1 MADDTLTLQAA
12 ADELGVHYMTA
23 YRYVRLGL
31 LDASKRGGTWNVQQ
45 SAIDAFRAGSDRS
58 PVVSGEN
65 APWAERLESR
75 LVDGDA
81 AGAWGVIDKALS
93 SGMALD
99 AIYIEL
105 LTPAMISI
113 GQRWNA
119 GELDIAIEHRASGI
133 AMRIIGQIGPRF
145 ARRGR
150 SRGVVIVASPPG
162 EHHALPLAMLSDLL
176 RLKGWEVA
184 DLGVNLPAAS
194 LMYLLGDTPDAVA
207 VGLSA
212 SSEQS
217 LEAVG
222 EMCHAVRSERPNLLV
237 IVGGGAIRDR
247 AHALRLG
254 ADEWALT
261 SDQMSDLIEVDRAKS
276 RTQPTQVARSPR

>member
-1 MADDTLTLQAA
+1 MADDTLTLQEA

-31 LDASKRGGTWNVQQ
+31 LDAAKRGGTWKVEQ

-58 PVVSGEN
+58 PVVPGES

-75 LVDGDA
+75 LVEGDS
-81 AGAWGVIDKALS
+81 AGAWGVVDKAMS

-99 AIYIEL
+99 AIYVEL
-105 LTPAMISI
+105 LTPAMANI
-113 GQRWNA
+113 GERWST
-119 GELDIAIEHRASGI
+119 GELDVAIEHRASGI

-150 SRGVVIVASPPG
+150 SRGVVIVAAPAG

-176 RLKGWEVA
+176 RLEGWEVA
-184 DLGVNLPAAS
+184 DLGVDLPAAS
-194 LMYLLGDTPDAVA
+194 LVYLLGETPDAVA

-212 SSEQS
+212 SSEQN
-217 LEAVG
+217 LNALA
-222 EMCHAVRSERPNLLV
+222 EMCRVVRSERPDLL
-237 IVGGGAIRDR
+237 IILGGGAVRGR
-247 AHALRLG
+247 EHALSLG

-261 SDQMSDLIEVDRAKS
+261 SEQMNGLIEMHRARL
-276 RTQPTQVARSPR
+276 RTQSTQVERSPG

>member
-1 MADDTLTLQAA
+1 MADDTLTLQEA

-31 LDASKRGGTWNVQQ
+31 LDAAKRGGTWKVEQ

-58 PVVSGEN
+58 PVVPGES

-75 LVDGDA
+75 LVEGDS
-81 AGAWGVIDKALS
+81 AGAWGVVDKAMS

-99 AIYIEL
+99 AIYVEL
-105 LTPAMISI
+105 LAPAMVNI
-113 GQRWNA
+113 GERWSA
-119 GELDIAIEHRASGI
+119 GELDVAIEHRASGI

-150 SRGVVIVASPPG
+150 SRGVVIVAAPAG

-176 RLKGWEVA
+176 RLEGWEVA
-184 DLGVNLPAAS
+184 DLGPNLPVES
-194 LMYLLGDTPDAVA
+194 LVYLLGDTPDAVA

-212 SSEQS
+212 SSEES
-217 LEAVG
+217 LDAVA
-222 EMCHAVRSERPNLLV
+222 EMCRSVRSERSDLV
-237 IVGGGAIRDR
+237 IIVGGGAVRDR
-247 AHALRLG
+247 EHALSLG
-254 ADEWALT
+254 ADEWAMT
-261 SDQMSDLIEVDRAKS
+261 SEQMSNLIDVHLARS
-276 RTQPTQVARSPR
+276 RSQSTEAARSPR

>member
-1 MADDTLTLQAA
+1 MADETLTLQAA
-12 ADELGVHYMTA
+12 ANELGVHYMTA

-31 LDASKRGGTWNVQQ
+31 LDAAKRGGTWKVEQ

-58 PVVSGEN
+58 PVVPGES
-65 APWAERLESR
+65 APWRERLESR
-75 LVDGDA
+75 LIEGDA
-81 AGAWGVIDKALS
+81 SGAWGVIDKAMS

-105 LTPAMISI
+105 LTPAMVNI
-113 GQRWNA
+113 GERWSA

-176 RLKGWEVA
+176 RLEGWEVT
-184 DLGVNLPAAS
+184 DLGANLPAAS
-194 LMYLLGDTPDAVA
+194 VVCVLGDTPDAVA
-207 VGLSA
+207 VGVSA
-212 SSEQS
+212 SSGAS
-217 LEAVG
+217 FEAIS
-222 EMCHAVRSERPNLLV
+222 EMCAAIRQERSDLLI
-237 IVGGGAIRDR
+237 IVGGGAIRDSE
-247 AHALRLG
+247 HAVTLG
-254 ADEWALT
+254 ADDWAA
-261 SDQMSDLIEVDRAKS
+261 SSEQMSALIEAHL
-276 RTQPTQVARSPR
+276 ARSRSQAVEGKESLR